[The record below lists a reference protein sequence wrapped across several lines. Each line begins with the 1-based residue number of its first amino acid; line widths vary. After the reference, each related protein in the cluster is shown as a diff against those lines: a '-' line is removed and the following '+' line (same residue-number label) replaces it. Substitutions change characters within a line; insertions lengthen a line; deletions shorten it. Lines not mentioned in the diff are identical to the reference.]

1 MLKSMSSSLAAAA
14 TYSNGTIART
24 GAAEQAMKNAARR
37 DFLKIT
43 GAGIAG
49 AAVAAAP
56 VVGAAPR
63 AREPEPRGEYD
74 VKAFGAKGD
83 GKALDTAAINQA
95 IASAASAGGGTVRFP
110 SGSYLCYSIHLKGNV
125 VLYLSPGA
133 TIVAADAP
141 PIGKSGGYDAPEP
154 NDWDKFQDFGH
165 SHWHNSLIWGEGIDN
180 VSILGPGLIWGKG
193 LSRGSRDDVLPAGVG
208 NKAISL
214 KNCRNVTLRDF
225 SMLHA
230 GHFAILATGVDNLTI
245 DNLKID
251 TNRDGIDI
259 DCCRNVRVSNC
270 SVNSP
275 WDDGICLKSSYGLG
289 YPRSTENVT
298 ITNCFVTGGYQEG
311 TLLDATYQRFS
322 AGERA
327 PRNGRIKFG
336 TESNGGFRNIAISNC
351 VIEDCRGLALE
362 TVDGGLL
369 EDISI
374 NNITMRDITDVP
386 IFCRL
391 GRRMRG
397 PPGSS
402 VGKLRRVNISDVVA
416 SNCLSRQS
424 TLITGI
430 PGHHVEDLRL
440 SNLYI
445 LHQGGGSKEDAATEP
460 PEMEDAYPEPAR
472 FGVMPAHGFFLRHLR
487 GLEMRDVEVKYL
499 KEDLRPAFVLED
511 VQNVHLARVTA
522 AHATGVPNFV
532 LKNVEN
538 FSLHQSRPIADTELE
553 KVGQKQL

>member
-1 MLKSMSSSLAAAA
+1 MSD
-14 TYSNGTIART
+14 
-24 GAAEQAMKNAARR
+24 AARR
-37 DFLKIT
+37 NFLKIS
-43 GAGIAG
+43 GAGVAG
-49 AAVAAAP
+49 AALASVPTYAAP
-56 VVGAAPR
+56 PR
-63 AREPEPRGEYD
+63 ARQPRSEGSFD
-74 VKAFGAKGD
+74 VRAFGAKGD
-83 GKALDTAAINQA
+83 GRTQDTAAVNRA
-95 IASAASAGGGTVRFP
+95 IAAAASAGGGTVQFP
-110 SGSYLCYSIHLKGNV
+110 SGNYLCHSIRLKGNV
-125 VLYLSPGA
+125 VLYLAPGA
-133 TIVAADAP
+133 TIIAADPPPSGAP
-141 PIGKSGGYDAPEP
+141 GGYDAPEP

-180 VSILGPGLIWGKG
+180 VSIVGQGMIWGKG

-289 YPRSTENVT
+289 FARSTENVT
-298 ITNCFVTGGYQEG
+298 ITNCYVTGGYQEG
-311 TLLDATYQRFS
+311 TLLDGTYKRFS
-322 AGERA
+322 AGEPA

-369 EDISI
+369 EDVSIS
-374 NNITMRDITDVP
+374 NITMRDITDVP

-402 VGKLRRVNISDVVA
+402 VGKLRRVNISGVVA
-416 SNCLSRQS
+416 SNCRSRQA

-445 LHQGGGSKEDAATEP
+445 LHQGGGSKEDAAVQP
-460 PEMEDAYPEPAR
+460 PELEDAYPEPSR
-472 FGVMPAHGFFLRHLR
+472 FGVLPAHGFYLRHVR
-487 GLEMRDVEVKYL
+487 GLEMRDVEVKYM
-499 KEDLRPAFVLED
+499 KEDLRPPFVLDD
-511 VQNVHLARVTA
+511 VQDAHLARVKATRA
-522 AHATGVPNFV
+522 AGVANF
-532 LKNVEN
+532 LLRNVEN
-538 FSLHQSRPIADTELE
+538 FSVHQSKPVADTELE
-553 KVGQKQL
+553 KVSQKQL